1 MLKKIPTYLI
11 SLIPISLVAGPLIA
25 EAILLTLS
33 IFFLFKSNK
42 NELFYINNKFFII
55 FIIFCLLI
63 SIRSLFTDQIF
74 ISLKSS
80 ILYFRFALYVIAII
94 YFLNKDNESL
104 TINYNFYKYTFLF
117 IIMDSLLQVFTG
129 KDLFGLEP
137 DSINLMRIS
146 GPFGDEFVLGSFIQK
161 ILPIFIYLIFKKRE
175 IINKIHISDYLI
187 LIFSF
192 VIIYR
197 SGDRS
202 AFGLIMFFSLLFFL
216 IYKEFR
222 KKMLIIFSIII
233 VFSSLLSLQNP
244 NISKRV
250 FADTIGQFKGEHHK
264 ELIEE
269 TKIGKK
275 QNLLIF
281 SFHHQSHFITAYKMF
296 VSKPLFGHG
305 LKMFRFK
312 CGDFIENEKHIPYG
326 CSTHP
331 HNTYVQL
338 LAETGIIGF
347 LSIFAIFLI
356 ITIKIFKKILNK
368 KSFLKSSDCL
378 LIAIFINLW
387 PLIPT
392 GNFFNNWLSMLYF
405 LPVAFYLYETKK
417 LRKFN

>member
-296 VSKPLFGHG
+296 VSKPLFGQG